1 MNYKRIKDLLS
12 SVQEYAD
19 RYSGCKKVNV
29 GSAILINGTTETV
42 IFGVNR
48 TLPVSCKECGCQRE
62 KLYGEDSKNHRLPS
76 DCRALH
82 SEIEALTCAAKMG
95 ISVENATI
103 LVTRYPCEACARA
116 IVNSGIKAV
125 YYGRQQEISEQ
136 TKSIFEKAEV
146 KVFWVKDWNYEDTTR

>member
-1 MNYKRIKDLLS
+1 MNYKKIKDLLS

-19 RYSGCKKVNV
+19 RYSGCKKVSV

-42 IFGVNR
+42 VFGVNR
-48 TLPVSCKECGCQRE
+48 TLPVPCREYGCQRE
-62 KLYGEDSKNHRLPS
+62 ELYGEDSKNHRLPS

-136 TKSIFEKAEV
+136 TKSIFEKAGV
-146 KVFWVKDWNYEDTTR
+146 MVFWVKDWKYEDTDR

>member
-1 MNYKRIKDLLS
+1 MKHEKVKALLDE
-12 SVQEYAD
+12 VQEYANKH
-19 RYSGCKKVNV
+19 SGCKKVSV
-29 GSAILINGTTETV
+29 GSAIFVNGTTETV
-42 IFGVNR
+42 VFGVNR
-48 TLPVSCKECGCQRE
+48 TLPVSCKEYGCQRE

-146 KVFWVKDWNYEDTTR
+146 KVFWFKDWNYEDTTR